1 MYGAGGVSWTIVVHG
16 GAGNWDPALHDDA
29 RAGVRAAAD
38 VGREL
43 LGSGA
48 PAMDAVCAAVAALE
62 DDSVFNAGTGSVLN
76 RDGEAEMDAAV
87 MNGEDLGFGAVAAIR
102 RVRNPV
108 LVARCVLERSGH
120 ALLAG
125 EGALRFAR
133 GQGFADYDPV
143 TARAHAEWERTREA
157 AQGTVGAVALD
168 SRGHLA
174 AATSTGGTVNK
185 LPGRIGDSPLPGAG
199 TYATELAAVS
209 ATGRGELILRV
220 LAGKR
225 ICDLVESGRTMQD
238 AVVAVLEWMRAGIG
252 ADAGFVAVSRTG
264 SLGIAHATAFMP
276 HAVATSASPTVMAK
290 MRASP

>member
-1 MYGAGGVSWTIVVHG
+1 MSWAIVVHG
-16 GAGNWDPALHDDA
+16 GAGNWDPALHDEA
-29 RAGVRAAAD
+29 RAGAQAAAD
-38 VGREL
+38 VGRVL

-48 PAMDAVCAAVAALE
+48 SALDAVCAAVAALE
-62 DDSVFNAGTGSVLN
+62 DNPVFNAGTGSVLN
-76 RDGEAEMDAAV
+76 RDGEVEMDAAV

-125 EGALRFAR
+125 EGGLRFAR
-133 GQGFADYDPV
+133 AQGFDDYDPV
-143 TARAHAEWERTREA
+143 TARARAEWERARQA

-168 SRGHLA
+168 SRGRLA
-174 AATSTGGTVNK
+174 AATSTGGTLNK

-209 ATGRGELILRV
+209 ATGRGELIMRV

-225 ICDLVESGRTMQD
+225 ICDLVESGRTMQE

-252 ADAGFVAVSRTG
+252 ADAGFIAVSRTG
-264 SLGIAHATAFMP
+264 SFGIAHATASMP
-276 HAVATSASPTVMAK
+276 HAVATSTAPTVMAA
-290 MRASP
+290 MQTSP